1 MSPSRRDPVATPV
14 NDLDAM
20 ASDLASWGKVAVIE
34 ARGRRS
40 GRIISTPVGFVDDV
54 DGSLLVAASD
64 DNTSWALNLLAD
76 AHCAVT
82 VGSTR
87 GAYVAEL
94 LDTAGRAAAVTAL
107 ILRYGAPAERLG
119 AGPAFRL
126 RPDAAYGSTA

>member
-1 MSPSRRDPVATPV
+1 M

-20 ASDLASWGKVAVIE
+20 ASDLAAWGAVAVIE

-40 GRIISTPVGFVDDV
+40 GRPIRTPVGFIKDA

-64 DNTSWALNLLAD
+64 DHTSWARNLLAEP
-76 AHCAVT
+76 HCRVAIGDMV
-82 VGSTR
+82 

-94 LDTAGRAAAVTAL
+94 LDPAGHAAAVTAL

-126 RPDAAYGSTA
+126 RPYAGGESTA